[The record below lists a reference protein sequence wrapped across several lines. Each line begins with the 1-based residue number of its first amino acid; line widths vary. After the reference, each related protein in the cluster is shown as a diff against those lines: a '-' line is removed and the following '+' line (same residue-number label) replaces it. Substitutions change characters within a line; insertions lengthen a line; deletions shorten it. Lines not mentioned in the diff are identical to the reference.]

1 MKVLLTGANG
11 QLGRALVSSKPVNI
25 DLIKTTRKEFD
36 LLDKENCIKFIK
48 EHKPDWIINA
58 AAFTD
63 VEKAEKEKNLAYKIN
78 TEGPKI
84 VSEALLETRGRLLH
98 ISTDYVFSGKATT
111 PYKTDALR
119 SPISFYGF
127 SKASAEKEI
136 ENLLFKSNKAVIL
149 RTSWLIS
156 SYGQN
161 FLTKMLNLQNKLSSL
176 SIVSDQI
183 GCITSTNS
191 LANICWL
198 VVSSGSDVPRILHW
212 SEMGKTN
219 WFEIALEIN
228 KVAYELGI
236 INNKPNFLPIKSKNY
251 KTLAQ
256 RPKFS
261 LLDITETENF
271 FKIKSN
277 NWKDTLKNILLEIKS

>member
-11 QLGRALVSSKPVNI
+11 QLCRALVSSKPVNI

-212 SEMGKTN
+212 SE
-219 WFEIALEIN
+219 
-228 KVAYELGI
+228 
-236 INNKPNFLPIKSKNY
+236 
-251 KTLAQ
+251 
-256 RPKFS
+256 
-261 LLDITETENF
+261 
-271 FKIKSN
+271 
-277 NWKDTLKNILLEIKS
+277 